1 MARKVVWPLPPEQGA
16 RPLWY
21 TLAPDAKIE
30 ELKERTDGQDT
41 RLAHLES
48 LLRICVKLFWMV
60 LAAFL
65 GVVVKE
71 YVSSYQIV
79 RSGQVISPPNSS
91 AASLSV
97 DRIPPPTPPKP

>member
-1 MARKVVWPLPPEQGA
+1 MARKVVWPLPPEKEA
-16 RPLWY
+16 RPPWY
-21 TLAPDAKIE
+21 TLGQEAKIE

-48 LLRICVKLFWMV
+48 LLRLCVKLFWIV
-60 LAAFL
+60 LAAFV

-79 RSGQVISPPNSS
+79 QIRSVVPPPTSS
-91 AASLSV
+91 AASTFQ
-97 DRIPPPTPPKP
+97 DRVPAPPKP